1 MRALMILM
9 LMATPVLSQD
19 ARTQEFQLSRL
30 RERLK
35 LTDEQASKVKEVL
48 SKDGED
54 RTKLDEARNEK
65 INSLLDEEQKKLY
78 EELRAQQQRGRGFGG
93 GGPQFQFNGGR
104 PMGTVQLDDAKR
116 ELNLT
121 DEQAEKI
128 KPLYD
133 EFNAN
138 VQKRSAELA
147 EKGFAGLNFAEEI
160 QKYQESLKALAEKV
174 KGHLTDEQKTKMD
187 ALVERANGFMRMIP
201 TLLNRGGGLPQS
213 PARPSVEDRVLGAIS
228 ALKVEK
234 EDEKA
239 ALSDLVTKIVR
250 GQYELEDFLKMS
262 RERMA
267 EASRN
272 AELSDAAV
280 EDRIKEAQ
288 EERRKREKGISE
300 LQKQLMEVVTSRQ
313 ELQLM
318 AQGILK

>member
-1 MRALMILM
+1 RG
-9 LMATPVLSQD
+9 
-19 ARTQEFQLSRL
+19 QEFQLSRL
-30 RERLK
+30 KERLK
-35 LTDEQASKVKEVL
+35 LTEEQAAKVREIL
-48 SKDGED
+48 SNDGEE
-54 RTKLDEARNEK
+54 RTKLDEARTEK
-65 INSLLDEEQKKLY
+65 INSLLDEDQKKLY

-104 PMGTVQLDDAKR
+104 PMGTVQIEDVKR

-128 KPLYD
+128 KPLYE

-147 EKGFAGLNFAEEI
+147 EKGFAGLNFAEEM
-160 QKYQESLKALAEKV
+160 QKYQDSLKVLAEKV
-174 KGHLTDEQKTKMD
+174 KVHLTEDQKTKMD
-187 ALVERANGFMRMIP
+187 ALVERTTGFMRMIP
-201 TLLNRGGGLPQS
+201 ALLNRGGGLPQP
-213 PARPSVEDRVLGAIS
+213 PARPSVEDRVRSAI
-228 ALKVEK
+228 AGLKIEK

-239 ALSDLVTKIVR
+239 VLSELVTKIVR
-250 GQYELEDFLKMS
+250 GQYDLEDFLKTS

-267 EASRN
+267 EAAKN

-288 EERRKREKGISE
+288 EDRRKREKGISE

-313 ELQLM
+313 ELHLM
-318 AQGILK
+318 ASGILK